1 MRYVNGCIGT
11 IYLKG
16 GFRDFLPFIILGTEL
31 HAGSILSNSQ
41 GYYQIHENDGGYF
54 KRFFPRLEK
63 LTSVVKET
71 LENHDTAS
79 DMAQLGDGAAVSEEK
94 VAHDLFNEITTG
106 TYQPSPATAFL
117 IKKKDGTG
125 RMVEQENLRDLIV
138 QKYLLT
144 TVSEPFNRVLE
155 ESSIGF
161 RKGMSREKAA
171 EMVGSAL
178 AAGYQYV
185 LESDIED
192 FFGSVDIEK
201 LVKIINFYLPEG
213 DALVGELLKKTL
225 KSGYVLN
232 GKYYERMA
240 GLAQGSPLSPLLAN
254 LYLDSFDEDFEK
266 YPVRFIRYADDFI
279 VLTKTREDAEKMLV
293 ETETMLGG
301 LGLRINKTKT
311 AIKPVGEGFRFL
323 GIRFTRSEVTIEPE
337 EELRKLTKPLYVVE
351 PYSFLGING
360 EALEV
365 RRNGAIV
372 ETIPLRRISE
382 VIVMDRASFSTSL
395 IRKCVESNI
404 PVTLTLGSGYFIT
417 TVKPDSKRYYET
429 SLAHGKRYAAL
440 SDVEILSYAKE
451 FAAGKILNYA
461 VLLRQR
467 YTPAQGT
474 LIKELEQSAKDIY
487 AASNVNEVR
496 GFEGSIAKKI
506 YRGLNEFIEP
516 PSFRITKRERKN
528 PDRINSLINF
538 GHYLLFS
545 RINATLRAVGLN
557 PYLGFLHAPED
568 NYESLV
574 CDIQELF
581 RARIDRFLIKV
592 INLKVIGED
601 DFVKTDRGQ
610 YLKKEISKKFLE
622 HFEREMERKSDE
634 EKLTLKDEI
643 YLQVTAVKQWALDDK
658 ELSVFKWNR

>member
-1 MRYVNGCIGT
+1 M
-11 IYLKG
+11 
-16 GFRDFLPFIILGTEL
+16 P
-31 HAGSILSNSQ
+31 
-41 GYYQIHENDGGYF
+41 
-54 KRFFPRLEK
+54 
-63 LTSVVKET
+63 
-71 LENHDTAS
+71 
-79 DMAQLGDGAAVSEEK
+79 
-94 VAHDLFNEITTG
+94 
-106 TYQPSPATAFL
+106 
-117 IKKKDGTG
+117 
-125 RMVEQENLRDLIV
+125 
-138 QKYLLT
+138 
-144 TVSEPFNRVLE
+144 
-155 ESSIGF
+155 
-161 RKGMSREKAA
+161 
-171 EMVGSAL
+171 
-178 AAGYQYV
+178 
-185 LESDIED
+185 
-192 FFGSVDIEK
+192 
-201 LVKIINFYLPEG
+201 
-213 DALVGELLKKTL
+213 
-225 KSGYVLN
+225 
-232 GKYYERMA
+232 
-240 GLAQGSPLSPLLAN
+240 
-254 LYLDSFDEDFEK
+254 
-266 YPVRFIRYADDFI
+266 
-279 VLTKTREDAEKMLV
+279 
-293 ETETMLGG
+293 
-301 LGLRINKTKT
+301 
-311 AIKPVGEGFRFL
+311 
-323 GIRFTRSEVTIEPE
+323 
-337 EELRKLTKPLYVVE
+337 
-351 PYSFLGING
+351 
-360 EALEV
+360 
-365 RRNGAIV
+365 
-372 ETIPLRRISE
+372 
-382 VIVMDRASFSTSL
+382 
-395 IRKCVESNI
+395 
-404 PVTLTLGSGYFIT
+404 
-417 TVKPDSKRYYET
+417 
-429 SLAHGKRYAAL
+429 
-440 SDVEILSYAKE
+440 
-451 FAAGKILNYA
+451 